1 MPFRTD
7 VYIESF
13 IDTFREKETGSSE
26 TIMSTTTRPLQNV
39 TAMMHAG
46 DGIAPDAK
54 PLTTPIYETTT
65 FVFDSAAEVEQ
76 YQLGKSSKFLYSR
89 YANPTIQAAEQ
100 KIAALERGE
109 AALIFGA
116 GMAATATTVMALTKA
131 GDEVVCS
138 AAIYGGTLHLLHDVL
153 ERFGVTTRFLS
164 LEEMRHPDKV
174 MSNRTRLFWFES
186 PINPTLR
193 CLDIA
198 AVAAACRA
206 RGVVS
211 CIDSTFA
218 SPINQ
223 QPLALGVDLV
233 MHSATKYLGGHS
245 DITAGTV
252 IGSQALIEKVDGV
265 RRMIGTV
272 LDPYAAYALNRSLK
286 TVHVRV
292 ARQNEN
298 ALAIAQFLADD
309 KRVAHVYYPGLPG
322 HPDHA
327 IAKAQMS
334 GFGGM
339 VCIDLGDKYEPAARA
354 FDRFKVIQ
362 RAASLGGVESIASLP
377 VLTSQWGYTPDQ
389 LMDAGI
395 TRGMIRLSVGLE
407 DVKDLIADLDQA
419 LG

>member
-1 MPFRTD
+1 
-7 VYIESF
+7 
-13 IDTFREKETGSSE
+13 
-26 TIMSTTTRPLQNV
+26 MSTTVRPLQNV
-39 TAMMHAG
+39 TEALHAG
-46 DGIAPDAK
+46 DGISPHAK

-65 FVFDSAAEVEQ
+65 FVFDSAAEVER
-76 YQLGKSSKFLYSR
+76 YQEGRSSQFLYTR
-89 YANPTIQAAEQ
+89 YANPTVQSAEL

-116 GMAATATTVMALTKA
+116 GMAATATTVMALTQQ
-131 GDEVVCS
+131 GDEILCS

-164 LEEMRHPDKV
+164 LEEMRHPERAISD
-174 MSNRTRLFWFES
+174 RTRLLWFES

-193 CLDIA
+193 CLDIR

-206 RGVVS
+206 RAVISV
-211 CIDSTFA
+211 IDSTFA

-245 DITAGTV
+245 DVTAGAIV
-252 IGSQALIEKVDGV
+252 GSQALVNRIDSA
-265 RRMIGTV
+265 RRMLGTV

-286 TVHVRV
+286 TVQVRV
-292 ARQNEN
+292 ERQNAN
-298 ALAIAQFLADD
+298 ALEIAQFLTDD
-309 KRVAHVYYPGLPG
+309 KRVTRVFYPGLPG

-339 VCIDLGDKYEPAARA
+339 VCIDLGDQYEPAARA

-377 VLTSQWGYTPDQ
+377 VLTSQWGYTPEQ
-389 LMDAGI
+389 LLDAGI

-407 DVKDLIADLDQA
+407 DVRDLIADLDQA